1 MKLLTKNGEHELSE
15 GELQA
20 YRLKF
25 RTFDEQLGDIAMWLV
40 RNPSRRPKD
49 IHRFLNAWL
58 KKPYRSKVLPIRPVT
73 AADRRIATI
82 ASLTGRGNQQR
93 EYVDAEYAAVARLG

>member
-1 MKLLTKNGEHELSE
+1 MKLLTKDGEHELTE
-15 GELQA
+15 AELQA
-20 YRLKF
+20 YRLKY
-25 RTFDEQLGDIAMWLV
+25 RTFDEQLGDIAIWLV
-40 RNPSRRPKD
+40 CNASRRPKD

-58 KKPYRSKVLPIRPVT
+58 KKPYRSKVAPIRPIT

-93 EYVDAEYAAVARLG
+93 EYIDVEYAAVARLG